1 MALPNLPQRI
11 REFLVSNHGSAYC
24 DVCIQ
29 TTLDLNWRQQVQLV
43 TATFS
48 TTEQF
53 ERKIGP
59 CFVCNEVKQVTAQ
72 RRDGQ
77 LVLSLRRGQDLPLN
91 RPFKATHFKPTFEY
105 TNKLLEPISKSRP

>member
-1 MALPNLPQRI
+1 MALPSLPQRI

-59 CFVCNEVKQVTAQ
+59 CFVCNEVKQVICTAKGWPTRSELASRSRLTLKSTIQ
-72 RRDGQ
+72 SH
-77 LVLSLRRGQDLPLN
+77 SLQADVRIH
-91 RPFKATHFKPTFEY
+91 K
-105 TNKLLEPISKSRP
+105 